1 VTPRWRRSM
10 PFPLPPA
17 ESVPPNRILSVAG
30 KEQPV
35 TSSGPPTISEMA
47 PSERV
52 AVITGASSGI
62 GEATARGLKAAGF
75 AVVLGARREE
85 RLMAVASELG
95 GRGLPLD
102 VRDPASIHAFVGA
115 ISAEYGQVEILINNA
130 GLAAGLQPLAEGND
144 DDWVQM
150 METNV
155 LGLLRVTKAMLPL
168 LRRAPRAH
176 IVNLGSV
183 AGFEVYA
190 GGVGYTASKHAVRA
204 ITKTLRLE
212 LMGEPIRVTEVE
224 PGMVET
230 EFSLVRFKGDQER
243 ASNVYK
249 GMEPLT
255 GADVA
260 DCIVWVVTRPPHVN
274 IDEMVV
280 RPIAQATVRDVARH
294 S

>member
-1 VTPRWRRSM
+1 M
-10 PFPLPPA
+10 PG
-17 ESVPPNRILSVAG
+17 SDRI
-30 KEQPV
+30 
-35 TSSGPPTISEMA
+35 
-47 PSERV
+47 
-52 AVITGASSGI
+52 AVVTGASSGI
-62 GEATARGLKAAGF
+62 GEATARGLRDAGF
-75 AVVLGARREE
+75 FVVLGARRED
-85 RLMAVASELG
+85 RLMAVARELG

-102 VRDPASIHAFVGA
+102 VRDRASIEAFTAAVA
-115 ISAEYGQVEILINNA
+115 TEYGQVEVLVNNA
-130 GLAAGLQPLAEGND
+130 GLAAGLQPLADGND

-155 LGLLRVTKAMLPL
+155 LGLLRVTRAMLPL
-168 LRRAPRAH
+168 LRRAARAH

-183 AGFEVYA
+183 AGFEVYP

-204 ITKTLRLE
+204 ITRTLRLE

-230 EFSLVRFKGDQER
+230 EFSLVRFKGDRER

-249 GMEPLT
+249 GMQPLT

-260 DCIVWVVTRPPHVN
+260 DCIIWAITRPPHVN

-280 RPIAQATVRDVARH
+280 RPIAQATTRDVARKG
-294 S
+294 

>member
-1 VTPRWRRSM
+1 M
-10 PFPLPPA
+10 PA
-17 ESVPPNRILSVAG
+17 
-30 KEQPV
+30 
-35 TSSGPPTISEMA
+35 T
-47 PSERV
+47 ERV
-52 AVITGASSGI
+52 AVVTGASSGI
-62 GEATARGLKAAGF
+62 GEATARGLAGAGF
-75 AVVLGARREE
+75 RLVLGARRED
-85 RLMAVASELG
+85 RLMAVARELG
-95 GRGLPLD
+95 GRGLLLD
-102 VRDPASIHAFVGA
+102 VRDPASIQAFVHA
-115 ISAEYGQVEILINNA
+115 IASEYGQVEILVNNA

-183 AGFEVYA
+183 AGFEVYP

-204 ITKTLRLE
+204 ITGTLRLE
-212 LMGEPIRVTEVE
+212 LLGEPIRVTEIQ

-230 EFSLVRFKGDQER
+230 EFSLVRFKGDGER
-243 ASNVYK
+243 AGSVYK
-249 GMEPLT
+249 GLQPLT

-260 DCIVWVVTRPPHVN
+260 DCIVWVVTRPPHINV
-274 IDEMVV
+274 DQLVV
-280 RPIAQATVRDVARH
+280 RPIAQATARDVARN